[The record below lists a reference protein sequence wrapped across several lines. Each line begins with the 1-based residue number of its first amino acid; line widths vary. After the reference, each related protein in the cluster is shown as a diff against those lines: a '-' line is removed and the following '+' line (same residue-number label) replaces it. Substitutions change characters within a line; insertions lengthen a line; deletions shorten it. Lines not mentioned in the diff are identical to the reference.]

1 VVAFA
6 AVLIAAQAHAQ
17 AIEPRRYQMSILATT
32 DGISNA
38 TVDTPIYTIGTFR
51 TDAQPNV
58 RSVVWLPPD
67 ADLSVLDIEW
77 ARIVAV
83 YVDEPYRLLINQVSS
98 CNPTQSPAIT
108 ARAAALENLA
118 ANVRARAPKARF
130 WVNFSREEVEL
141 IMNGCP
147 FNRPYIDVVSL
158 DIYHRLFDDVSVYY
172 EYLIDHPATP
182 YQQLAFIP
190 GTFTDQQQNAVR
202 AKTFLADFLFAA
214 DLYNAHCDL
223 PLGPTG
229 VTGMYDGCRVWMV
242 AGWIGGVQSPGDA
255 PGIHP
260 IDHPDSRILFD
271 YWQAQAAIPR
281 INPSGGKKALQL
293 LQSLWNSH

>member
-1 VVAFA
+1 
-6 AVLIAAQAHAQ
+6 
-17 AIEPRRYQMSILATT
+17 
-32 DGISNA
+32 
-38 TVDTPIYTIGTFR
+38 
-51 TDAQPNV
+51 
-58 RSVVWLPPD
+58 
-67 ADLSVLDIEW
+67 
-77 ARIVAV
+77 
-83 YVDEPYRLLINQVSS
+83 
-98 CNPTQSPAIT
+98 
-108 ARAAALENLA
+108 
-118 ANVRARAPKARF
+118 
-130 WVNFSREEVEL
+130 VNFSREEVEL

-229 VTGMYDGCRVWMV
+229 VTGMYDGCRV
-242 AGWIGGVQSPGDA
+242 SPG
-255 PGIHP
+255 GLEECNLLVTHP
-260 IDHPDSRILFD
+260 VS
-271 YWQAQAAIPR
+271 IPLIIR
-281 INPSGGKKALQL
+281 TREFCSTTGRPRLRSQG
-293 LQSLWNSH
+293 